1 MCCYFLRHHS
11 LLGDVIP
18 TLGTDFVTK
27 VGECIITKSF
37 PSLFYLLWAAH
48 FPRFSRLTPDFFTL
62 PLHSLAFPFI
72 LRAFFLSFLCFW
84 LWLLFYCCRRRS
96 AAAPFSSAEQHTH
109 THRQRSPIPT
119 HVFTTFLSTWSA
131 SGSDGFHLC
140 GGASRI
146 LRAKNNKTENNNKY
160 RSGRTKNH

>member
-72 LRAFFLSFLCFW
+72 LRAFFSFFLVLLALASFL
-84 LWLLFYCCRRRS
+84 LLSPPFCRRSVFVGR
-96 AAAPFSSAEQHTH
+96 AAHTH
-109 THRQRSPIPT
+109 TQTALTNTDARIYYIPQY
-119 HVFTTFLSTWSA
+119 LE
-131 SGSDGFHLC
+131 
-140 GGASRI
+140 R
-146 LRAKNNKTENNNKY
+146 LRK
-160 RSGRTKNH
+160 

>member
-48 FPRFSRLTPDFFTL
+48 FPRFTRLTPDFFTL

-72 LRAFFLSFLCFW
+72 LRAFFFFLVLLALASFL
-84 LWLLFYCCRRRS
+84 LLSPPFCRRSVFVGR
-96 AAAPFSSAEQHTH
+96 AAHRHTQ
-109 THRQRSPIPT
+109 TALTNTDARIYYIPQY
-119 HVFTTFLSTWSA
+119 LE
-131 SGSDGFHLC
+131 
-140 GGASRI
+140 R
-146 LRAKNNKTENNNKY
+146 LRK
-160 RSGRTKNH
+160 